1 LLLPQP
7 QLKKQN
13 QKLKLLLLKLKK
25 KKLNKLL
32 NIQYQSPSG
41 YSEGLFLLYVNLPL
55 GGVPTANMPGAII
68 TEIITWILDAFLLTN
83 HIHSSTNQQK
93 KLPLPKSTH
102 TMQNLTLLDG
112 QKFQITIQRLCRQL
126 IENHND
132 FSGSVLI
139 GIQPRGI
146 YLAKRVAEELRKILP
161 HNNIEQGDLDITFY
175 RDDFRRQGSP
185 LVPNQTKID
194 FIIEGKK
201 VIMMDDVLWTG
212 RTIRAAM
219 DAMQAFG
226 RPEKVELLALVD
238 RRYSRHIPV
247 SADYVG
253 IEVDSI
259 ASQKVVVSW
268 KETDGEDRIVLVS
281 EAK

>member
-1 LLLPQP
+1 
-7 QLKKQN
+7 
-13 QKLKLLLLKLKK
+13 
-25 KKLNKLL
+25 
-32 NIQYQSPSG
+32 
-41 YSEGLFLLYVNLPL
+41 
-55 GGVPTANMPGAII
+55 
-68 TEIITWILDAFLLTN
+68 
-83 HIHSSTNQQK
+83 
-93 KLPLPKSTH
+93 
-102 TMQNLTLLDG
+102 MQNLTLLDG
-112 QKFQITIQRLCRQL
+112 PKFQITIQRLCRQL

-132 FSGSVLI
+132 FSESVII

-146 YLAKRVAEELRKILP
+146 YLANRIAEELRKILP
-161 HNNIEQGDLDITFY
+161 GKTILQGDLDITFY
-175 RDDFRRQGSP
+175 RDDFRRRENP
-185 LVPNQTKID
+185 LVPNQTRID

-226 RPEKVELLALVD
+226 RPEKVELLTLVD

-247 SADYVG
+247 SADYTG

-268 KETDGEDRIVLVS
+268 KETDGVDQIVLVS
-281 EAK
+281 ER

>member
-1 LLLPQP
+1 
-7 QLKKQN
+7 
-13 QKLKLLLLKLKK
+13 
-25 KKLNKLL
+25 
-32 NIQYQSPSG
+32 
-41 YSEGLFLLYVNLPL
+41 
-55 GGVPTANMPGAII
+55 
-68 TEIITWILDAFLLTN
+68 
-83 HIHSSTNQQK
+83 
-93 KLPLPKSTH
+93 
-102 TMQNLTLLDG
+102 MQNSILLDG

-126 IENHND
+126 IENHDD
-132 FSGSVLI
+132 FSNSVLI

-161 HNNIEQGDLDITFY
+161 GKTILQGDLDITFY
-175 RDDFRRQGSP
+175 RDDFRRREQ
-185 LVPNQTKID
+185 LMPNQTKID

-201 VIMMDDVLWTG
+201 AIMMDDVLWTG

-219 DAMQAFG
+219 DAMLAFG
-226 RPEKVELLALVD
+226 RPEKIELLTLVD

-268 KETDGEDRIVLVS
+268 KETDGEDKVVLLS
-281 EAK
+281 DAK